1 MPRLT
6 VITPTYN
13 RASCLEGCWE
23 SLKQQSCTDF
33 QWLIVDDGSTDD
45 TAAVVAGFRESK
57 PEFTV
62 DYVSKENGGKHTAL
76 NAAHPH
82 ICGEYVVI
90 LDSDDRFVDTAVEEI
105 LRGWQPYE
113 ENREVGRLIFLKGYT
128 QDEPICYVEHEN
140 VIVDTLV
147 EPRIGITG
155 RDCCDTFRTELFVK
169 HPFPV
174 FSGERFLGEGAAFF
188 FMELESKGV
197 YVNKVIYLCD
207 YREDGLTKAGKKM
220 RLMNPL
226 GGRYNSMVYMHKR
239 LPMKTRLKKA
249 MLYVCYSKF
258 AGIGLKKTVSD
269 NEHKML
275 TVLAMIPGWV
285 LYVYWKRRYFS

>member
-1 MPRLT
+1 MPKLT

-23 SLKQQSCTDF
+23 SLKQQSCMDF

-45 TAAVVAGFRESK
+45 TAAVVAGFQGSK

-113 ENREVGRLIFLKGYT
+113 ENSEVGRLIFLKGYT
-128 QDEPICYVEHEN
+128 QEEPICYVEHESA
-140 VIVDTLV
+140 IVDTLV

>member
-1 MPRLT
+1 MPKLT

-23 SLKQQSCTDF
+23 SLKRQSCTDF

-90 LDSDDRFVDTAVEEI
+90 LDSDDRLVDTAVEEI

-113 ENREVGRLIFLKGYT
+113 ENSEVGRLIFLKGYT
-128 QDEPICYVEHEN
+128 RDEPICYVEHEN
-140 VIVDTLV
+140 AIVDTLV

-174 FSGERFLGEGAAFF
+174 FPGERFLGEGAAFF

-249 MLYVCYSKF
+249 TLYVCYSKF
-258 AGIGLKKTVSD
+258 SGIGLKKTLSD
-269 NEHKML
+269 NEHKWL
-275 TVLAMIPGWV
+275 TVLALIPGWA